1 MIKYISVIF
10 FVSFLSWS
18 WSIIHGSPKI
28 SFETHAGIQEK
39 LGDLIVQTI
48 QRKLPDA
55 QEIVINQMWTEILTG
70 TSLKA
75 HFNYS
80 FVTAEQE
87 GKVNA
92 SITGYVVL
100 EKSTEPNEADTE
112 KETWKVSE
120 VKTTNNAL
128 IFEEGLLINTDTISE
143 PTDQ

>member
-10 FVSFLSWS
+10 FVGLLSWS
-18 WSIIHGSPKI
+18 WGIIHGSPKI

-48 QRKLPDA
+48 QKKLPEA
-55 QEIVINQMWTEILTG
+55 EAIVINQLWTEILSE

-75 HFNYS
+75 HFNYTFS
-80 FVTAEQE
+80 TKSDE
-87 GKVNA
+87 GKVNS
-92 SITGYVVL
+92 SITGFVVL
-100 EKSTEPNEADTE
+100 QKSSEPNEEEPE

-128 IFEEGLLINTDTISE
+128 IFEEGLLINTDAAA
-143 PTDQ
+143 DK